1 MDQSMLSSTWI
12 SFRQLFVDFLAD
24 RNSRLGSEQ
33 GGLHAFYSRRL
44 QLGRAL
50 LNNEE
55 AAVRAIVS
63 ELPRYRT
70 YVEIGAGFG
79 QLACW
84 LSICGFSTVAI
95 ERDRSRFAGLEELHA
110 RVARRWP
117 EAGSRMRV
125 LCDEF
130 PAAAPEIDPQQ
141 ALIISTNLIFGPS
154 EETEQRLIEGIAN
167 HAAALVDT
175 LRFCRDR
182 TTLAEWAALDHR
194 FAQAGLSDQRVVASS
209 SPPPGEAAERI
220 AWYRPAGTARLR
232 RETQQSS

>member
-24 RNSRLGSEQ
+24 RNSRLGSEL

-55 AAVRAIVS
+55 AAVRAIVN
-63 ELPRYRT
+63 ELPRYQT

-117 EAGSRMRV
+117 EAGGRMRAV
-125 LCDEF
+125 CDEF
-130 PAAAPEIDPQQ
+130 PADAPEIDPKE

-154 EETEQRLIEGIAN
+154 EETEQRLIEGIAR

-194 FAQAGLSDQRVVASS
+194 FAQAGLSDQRVVACSS
-209 SPPPGEAAERI
+209 YRPDEPGERLV
-220 AWYRPAGTARLR
+220 WYRRAETARLR
-232 RETQQSS
+232 HETQQSG